1 MYVRFFAV
9 LAALPLFSGCAI
21 HPLPEDV
28 AGVDTYHIVRQIR
41 CETRETLRRFV
52 ITWLED
58 LGRDHES
65 QPGDPIA
72 RRLAYQYETDPD
84 SISTFHA
91 NRFPG
96 PKYVQVRSLINTF
109 YDAGI
114 AYNFDLTMIENNDLS
129 ADVNFLRPLTRP
141 KFTLGISAGAN
152 RARSNNRTFTV
163 TDTFS
168 YLLTKLNTPV
178 RGRHYCDGQI
188 VQANYI
194 YPIAGRIGIDK
205 LVKSFMELT
214 LFANLG
220 GQGANPGAG
229 GAPTMADKL
238 TFTTTIEAS
247 ATPKVVFSPVG
258 TAFQIADASLTGSVK
273 RTDVHQVT
281 VALAIS
287 TRGMTNLDP
296 LRSFLFSSQRGAR
309 VAGAPETLGPRSSTS
324 MLVVGRRVTGGG
336 TPSEV
341 LAVLAID
348 QVKSRELELIRDQ

>member
-1 MYVRFFAV
+1 MYIRFFAA

-21 HPLPEDV
+21 HPLPEDFS
-28 AGVDTYHIVRQIR
+28 GVDTYHIVRQIR
-41 CETRETLRRFV
+41 CETRETLRKFV

-65 QPGDPIA
+65 QRGDPIA
-72 RRLAYQYETDPD
+72 RRLAYQYENDPD

-91 NRFPG
+91 NLFPG
-96 PKYVQVRSLINTF
+96 PQYVQVRNLINLF

-114 AYNFDLTMIENNDLS
+114 AYNFELTMTEHNDLS
-129 ADVNFLRPLTRP
+129 GDANFLRPLTRP
-141 KFTLGISAGAN
+141 KFTLGVSAGAR
-152 RARSNNRTFTV
+152 RARSNNRNFTV

-168 YLLTKLNTPV
+168 FLLTKLNTPV
-178 RGRHYCDGQI
+178 RGRRYCDGQI

-194 YPIAGRIGIDK
+194 YPIAGRIGVDK

-220 GQGANPGAG
+220 GAGAKPGAG
-229 GAPTMADKL
+229 GVPTMADKL
-238 TFTTTIEAS
+238 TFTTTLDAS
-247 ATPKVVFSPVG
+247 TTPKIVFSPVG
-258 TAFQIADASLTGSVK
+258 TAFQIFDASLTGSVK
-273 RTDVHQVT
+273 RTDIHQVT

-287 TRGMTNLDP
+287 TTGMASLDP
-296 LRSFLFSSQRGAR
+296 FRSFLFSSRRGAPA
-309 VAGAPETLGPRSSTS
+309 AGTAEIVGPRSTTS

-348 QVKSRELELIRDQ
+348 QIKSRELELVQNE